1 MLYKMAGQK
10 HYKLAIADFNNFARS
25 DQELLGMTSSQQK
38 YKFKHT
44 SALQPLLS
52 TVLLSLWSS
61 LMTALY
67 LLSELGSLVAWISD
81 SHMPIIRVVVFV
93 VYLKLL
99 KCPNALLKT
108 TKL

>member
-52 TVLLSLWSS
+52 QLSLWSS

-93 VYLKLL
+93 VYLMLL
-99 KCPNALLKT
+99 KCLIIVIIII
-108 TKL
+108 